1 MKRGAFSNRLLQKL
15 RQFRAL
21 NPPPPADAKIPQR
34 EIHNAHAAKIND
46 AVNADPK
53 LSAFVRELKKREFE
67 Q

>member
-1 MKRGAFSNRLLQKL
+1 VDTTLLET
-15 RQFRAL
+15 AA
-21 NPPPPADAKIPQR
+21 ADFQ
-34 EIHNAHAAKIND
+34 AKIND